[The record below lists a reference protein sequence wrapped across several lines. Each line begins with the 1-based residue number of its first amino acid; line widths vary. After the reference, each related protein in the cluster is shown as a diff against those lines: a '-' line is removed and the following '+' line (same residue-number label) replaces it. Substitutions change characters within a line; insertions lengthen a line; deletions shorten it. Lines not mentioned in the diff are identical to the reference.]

1 MWKELCHHMSC
12 ESWVSLHK
20 GHQPIRPLYSSWWH
34 PMFFLREFSLLH
46 SYGNNIDSN
55 NSNNTTTSCSPITEM
70 SAWVYTSPLGTV
82 SVRTDSVVS
91 ACMVF
96 AEETDVC
103 SFTRNRIWRQVLL
116 ESHQKHCKQINRH
129 IKISKTHPEGSDA
142 KTNRDWQLID
152 QYQYERMRLR
162 ERLEFNHV
170 LKQLGY
176 IFIFKKHKLCSYTP
190 TLHFCD
196 VWIQYVYTPHKL
208 LSHF

>member
-1 MWKELCHHMSC
+1 
-12 ESWVSLHK
+12 
-20 GHQPIRPLYSSWWH
+20 
-34 PMFFLREFSLLH
+34 MFFLREFSLLH

-70 SAWVYTSPLGTV
+70 SAWVYTTPLGTV

-152 QYQYERMRLR
+152 QYQYECMRLR

-176 IFIFKKHKLCSYTP
+176 IFIFIKTQIVFIHTHIALLWCLNTVCVYPSQAAV
-190 TLHFCD
+190 TLLVNIIWARFSLYLYED
-196 VWIQYVYTPHKL
+196 EQSGFLNVL
-208 LSHF
+208 LAV